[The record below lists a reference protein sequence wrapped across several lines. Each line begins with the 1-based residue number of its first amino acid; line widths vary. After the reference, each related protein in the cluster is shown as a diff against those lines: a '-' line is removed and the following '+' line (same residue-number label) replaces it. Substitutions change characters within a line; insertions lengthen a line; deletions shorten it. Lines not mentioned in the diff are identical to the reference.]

1 MCEDIGAFELS
12 LDVDVWDVLHAK
24 GKIVHS
30 IEPYASVREAVS
42 EMNRCVVGSLLVME
56 GDALVGIFTE
66 RDVLRR
72 VVDEARD
79 PEETLIS
86 DVMTTQVETISP
98 DTRITDGLKMMSRT
112 CNRHLPVVLNGI
124 VVGVVSLGDLSRALT
139 KALERQVDYLTDQV
153 ESSAYL
159 VRPGFKHTG

>member
-1 MCEDIGAFELS
+1 MFEDIGAFELS

-24 GKIVHS
+24 GKMVHS
-30 IEPYASVREAVS
+30 VEPYASVRDAVS
-42 EMNRCVVGSLLVME
+42 EMNRCCVGSLLVMD

-66 RDVLRR
+66 RDVLTR

-79 PEETLIS
+79 PEETLVS
-86 DVMTTQVETISP
+86 DVMTSQVETTSP
-98 DTRITDGLKMMSRT
+98 DVRITEALKMMSRT
-112 CNRHLPVVLNGI
+112 RNRHLPVVLNGI

-159 VRPGFKHTG
+159 VRRGIKYTG